1 MPMEKK
7 TKEDHFEED
16 EISQDPI
23 GEMMFRM
30 GMFPDMTHFRGAT
43 FYPLVETSPEEH
55 KDSMN
60 QIMKTMMEAYESP
73 YKSSHQEK
81 EEGTINM
88 EKFFKMKEE
97 TNITDKM

>member
-1 MPMEKK
+1 MTMEKK

-43 FYPLVETSPEEH
+43 FYPQVETSTEEH
-55 KDSMN
+55 MDSMN
-60 QIMKTMMEAYESP
+60 QIMKTMMEAY
-73 YKSSHQEK
+73 
-81 EEGTINM
+81 
-88 EKFFKMKEE
+88 
-97 TNITDKM
+97 